1 MSATKLFSEILD
13 EFSQCQTRQER
24 LNCLRKYD
32 HPSLRT
38 FFYAAFNPAI
48 EFDVEI
54 PPYRPAPEPAGLNY
68 TYLDQEMNKLYR
80 FAKGHPSRPAG
91 LTPEKQKSLLVVIL
105 ESLHK
110 DEADLMVKML
120 RKDLKVKY
128 LTSGII
134 EEAYPGLKL

>member
-1 MSATKLFSEILD
+1 MSATKLFSEILE
-13 EFSQCQTRQER
+13 EFSNCKTRPER
-24 LNCLRKYD
+24 INCLRKYD

-38 FFYAAFNPAI
+38 FFYASFSPLI
-48 EFDVEI
+48 EFDVPI
-54 PPYRPAPEPAGLNY
+54 PQYRPAPEPAGLNY

-120 RKDLKVKY
+120 QKDLKVKF
-128 LTSGII
+128 LTKDLIK
-134 EEAYPGLKL
+134 EAYPGIDL